1 MADLAFNTTAGE
13 TMARELLLLC
23 LNTGTANSPTWSP
36 CGKRTTDSSME
47 IDWNEETN
55 TDVLGVTRTSL
66 KNPQR
71 SQTFDPVPLDSGD
84 SATVKIWNLA
94 FHDQDPHALAAQD
107 FLLVHLYATSSS
119 STFAERFPSSAV
131 IPTGLGG
138 EGGGDLGMPYK
149 VVFGGER
156 VTGTASRDSTTGAI
170 TFTPD
175 SN

>member
-1 MADLAFNTTAGE
+1 MADLTFNTTAGE

-23 LNTGTANSPTWSP
+23 LNTGTSSSPTWSP

-71 SQTFDPVPLDSGD
+71 RQSFDPVPLDASD
-84 SATVKIWNLA
+84 AAAVKVWNLA
-94 FHDQDPHALAAQD
+94 FHDQDPHALANLD
-107 FLLVHLYATSSS
+107 LLLVHLYAGGSTSP
-119 STFAERFPSSAV
+119 FAERFPSSAV
-131 IPTGLGG
+131 MPTGLGG
-138 EGGGDLGMPYK
+138 EGGGDLGMPYT

-156 VTGTASRDSTTGAI
+156 VTGTATKSTDGSI

-175 SN
+175 SD

>member
-1 MADLAFNTTAGE
+1 MADLTFNTTAGE

-23 LNTGTANSPTWSP
+23 LNTGTSSSPTWSP

-47 IDWNEETN
+47 IDWNEDTN

-71 SQTFDPVPLDSGD
+71 RQSFDPVPLDAGD
-84 SATVKIWNLA
+84 AAAAKIWNLA
-94 FHDQDPHALAAQD
+94 FRDQDPHALANLD
-107 FLLVHLYATSSS
+107 LLLVHLYAGNSTSP
-119 STFAERFPSSAV
+119 FAERFPSSAV
-131 IPTGLGG
+131 MPTGLGG
-138 EGGGDLGMPYK
+138 EGGGDLGMPYT

-156 VTGTASRDSTTGAI
+156 VTGTATKDTGGAI

-175 SN
+175 SE

>member
-1 MADLAFNTTAGE
+1 MADLTFNTTAGE

-23 LNTGTANSPTWSP
+23 LNTGTSSSPTWSP

-47 IDWNEETN
+47 IDWNEDTN

-71 SQTFDPVPLDSGD
+71 RQSFDPVPLDAGD
-84 SATVKIWNLA
+84 AAAAKIWNLA
-94 FHDQDPHALAAQD
+94 FHDQDPHALANLD
-107 FLLVHLYATSSS
+107 LLLVHLYAGNSTSP
-119 STFAERFPSSAV
+119 FAERFPSSAV
-131 IPTGLGG
+131 MPTGLGG
-138 EGGGDLGMPYK
+138 EGGGDLGMPYT

-156 VTGTASRDSTTGAI
+156 VTGTATKGTGGAI

-175 SN
+175 SE

>member
-1 MADLAFNTTAGE
+1 MADLTFNTTAGE

-71 SQTFDPVPLDSGD
+71 RQSFDPVPLDASD
-84 SATVKIWNLA
+84 AAAVKVWNLA
-94 FHDQDPHALAAQD
+94 FHDQDPHALANLD
-107 FLLVHLYATSSS
+107 LLLVHLYAGGSSS
-119 STFAERFPSSAV
+119 PFAERFPSSAV
-131 IPTGLGG
+131 MPTGLGG
-138 EGGGDLGMPYK
+138 EGGGDLGMPYT

-156 VTGTASRDSTTGAI
+156 VTGTATKSTDGSI

-175 SN
+175 SD